1 VRSSRVLYPAL
12 VLSSVLLSSPR
23 AGADENAATS
33 SDVDRLRDEMSRL
46 HGSVREMSTD
56 LRREL
61 GHLRERM
68 ALTIAT
74 TFLSSPPPSSDVVGV
89 ARTVVFSPR
98 IEADASRHRDVL
110 NLRVRRVEATGLQI
124 VGRDLEVSTG
134 QNIVALPVDQNGSL
148 YVVDWWTSEGYT
160 YAVVLRDGATEQ
172 PVASVQVRPQQN
184 RGRFLY
190 VAYRVD

>member
-1 VRSSRVLYPAL
+1 VRSSRVLHPAVA
-12 VLSSVLLSSPR
+12 VLSVLLVSAR
-23 AGADENAATS
+23 TGAEENAATS

-46 HGSVREMSTD
+46 HGSVREMSAD

-74 TFLSSPPPSSDVVGV
+74 TFLSSPPASSDVVGV
-89 ARTVVFSPR
+89 ARTAVFSPR
-98 IEADASRHRDVL
+98 IAADASRHRDVL
-110 NLRVRRVEATGLQI
+110 NLRVRRVEATGLQT

-148 YVVDWWTSEGYT
+148 YIVDWWTSEGYT
-160 YAVVLRDGATEQ
+160 YTVVLRDGATEQ
-172 PVASVQVRPQQN
+172 PVATVQVRPQQN
-184 RGRFLY
+184 RGRFFY